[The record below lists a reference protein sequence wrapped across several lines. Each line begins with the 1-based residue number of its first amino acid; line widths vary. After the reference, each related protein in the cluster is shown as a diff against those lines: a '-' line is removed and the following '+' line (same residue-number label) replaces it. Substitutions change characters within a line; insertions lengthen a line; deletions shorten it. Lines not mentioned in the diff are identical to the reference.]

1 MESFY
6 DWGSI
11 NLNNK
16 EKLIQ
21 DNYSKVNQISARC
34 MRVIVAILAL
44 AFVYCYFGTDM
55 DESVLI
61 VFFASAIFIA
71 LIPTLIINILKF
83 DHAPVTKHIVIIC
96 VCLIAT
102 LMLTLL
108 STYAYPIMLFPILLA
123 SLYYNQTLV
132 DRVENVDVQWNVD
145 RRVFTGT
152 WKEPGDRTF
161 FKRVESIPTQT
172 YPTSRFVEKSNEL
185 SLSSLNVSYDFKRL
199 NVKRYVE
206 RLKIAFYMTDVFRV
220 STVKAERGLEY
231 PFARTCSF
239 SLQATF

>member
-1 MESFY
+1 M
-6 DWGSI
+6 
-11 NLNNK
+11 NNK

-132 DRVENVDVQWNVD
+132 LFASLLPEGMVGIMAVLWRFTAEYFPFLLGAFISIRAFGSNIIAANNLKEREN
-145 RRVFTGT
+145 
-152 WKEPGDRTF
+152 
-161 FKRVESIPTQT
+161 
-172 YPTSRFVEKSNEL
+172 
-185 SLSSLNVSYDFKRL
+185 
-199 NVKRYVE
+199 
-206 RLKIAFYMTDVFRV
+206 
-220 STVKAERGLEY
+220 
-231 PFARTCSF
+231 
-239 SLQATF
+239 

>member
-108 STYAYPIMLFPILLA
+108 STYAYPIMLFPDPSGIALLQSDVGAVCVA
-123 SLYYNQTLV
+123 S
-132 DRVENVDVQWNVD
+132 DVVRHCW
-145 RRVFTGT
+145 F
-152 WKEPGDRTF
+152 ELF
-161 FKRVESIPTQT
+161 CIP
-172 YPTSRFVEKSNEL
+172 
-185 SLSSLNVSYDFKRL
+185 
-199 NVKRYVE
+199 
-206 RLKIAFYMTDVFRV
+206 VFRCIYRI
-220 STVKAERGLEY
+220 SM
-231 PFARTCSF
+231 
-239 SLQATF
+239 

>member
-96 VCLIAT
+96 DTDADTFIDVCISDYVIPDPSGIA
-102 LMLTLL
+102 LL
-108 STYAYPIMLFPILLA
+108 QSDVGAVCVASDVVRHCWFELFCIP
-123 SLYYNQTLV
+123 
-132 DRVENVDVQWNVD
+132 
-145 RRVFTGT
+145 VFGCIY
-152 WKEPGDRTF
+152 RI
-161 FKRVESIPTQT
+161 S
-172 YPTSRFVEKSNEL
+172 
-185 SLSSLNVSYDFKRL
+185 
-199 NVKRYVE
+199 
-206 RLKIAFYMTDVFRV
+206 M
-220 STVKAERGLEY
+220 
-231 PFARTCSF
+231 
-239 SLQATF
+239 

>member
-1 MESFY
+1 MI
-6 DWGSI
+6 SI

-102 LMLTLL
+102 LMLTFLYRPDPSGIALL
-108 STYAYPIMLFPILLA
+108 QSDVGAVCVASDVVRHCWFELFCIP
-123 SLYYNQTLV
+123 
-132 DRVENVDVQWNVD
+132 
-145 RRVFTGT
+145 VFGCIY
-152 WKEPGDRTF
+152 RI
-161 FKRVESIPTQT
+161 S
-172 YPTSRFVEKSNEL
+172 
-185 SLSSLNVSYDFKRL
+185 
-199 NVKRYVE
+199 
-206 RLKIAFYMTDVFRV
+206 M
-220 STVKAERGLEY
+220 
-231 PFARTCSF
+231 
-239 SLQATF
+239 

>member
-1 MESFY
+1 M
-6 DWGSI
+6 
-11 NLNNK
+11 NNK

-132 DRVENVDVQWNVD
+132 LFASLLMSCGIVGSNYFAFRFSNDSHGNPINTSENRNA
-145 RRVFTGT
+145 
-152 WKEPGDRTF
+152 K
-161 FKRVESIPTQT
+161 
-172 YPTSRFVEKSNEL
+172 
-185 SLSSLNVSYDFKRL
+185 
-199 NVKRYVE
+199 
-206 RLKIAFYMTDVFRV
+206 
-220 STVKAERGLEY
+220 
-231 PFARTCSF
+231 
-239 SLQATF
+239 